1 MIEFLLYLAGV
12 VLFVIPLW
20 KILEREGIN
29 PMWSLVSIVPLG
41 VMALLWYL
49 AFGRGVR
56 KGV

>member
-1 MIEFLLYLAGV
+1 MEFLLYLVGV
-12 VLFVIPLW
+12 VLVVIPFW

-49 AFGRGVR
+49 AFWRGAS
-56 KGV
+56 KGA